1 MRDPTQQIISEADCA
16 ALGHIRCE
24 DQTLEGDVTRVWCP
38 RCGYDL
44 IANDNEEAPD
54 AGSD

>member
-24 DQTLEGDVTRVWCP
+24 DQTLEGDVIRVWCP

-44 IANDNEEAPD
+44 IANDNEVAPD